1 MYNRVIQGDCA
12 AVLKTLPSEIVD
24 FVLSDPPYFVGYRD
38 RSGRTI
44 RNDHYPGQIL
54 DAFNDVY
61 RLLKPNSLCVSFYG
75 WNRVDS
81 FFSAWKGAGFMPVGH
96 LVFNKTYASAQRF
109 LRYSHE
115 SAYVLAKG
123 RPELPA
129 NPLTDVLPWH
139 YSGNH
144 NHPTEKSVNTIRPII
159 EAFTKAGDV
168 VLDPFAGSGSSLVA
182 AALLRRQYIG
192 VELEQKYC
200 EHARRRIAG
209 VARYLSIPRRDPKR
223 AEGVGGA
230 AGRVPIS
237 MNGPRNGPA

>member
-1 MYNRVIQGDCA
+1 MLNSVIQGDCT
-12 AVLKTLPSEIVD
+12 AVLKSLPSECVD
-24 FVLSDPPYFVGYRD
+24 FVMTDPPYFVRYKD

-44 RNDHYPGQIL
+44 RNDRYPGQVL

-61 RLLKPNSLCVSFYG
+61 RVLKPNSLCVSFYG

-81 FFSAWKGAGFMPVGH
+81 FFSAWKGAGFTPVGH
-96 LVFNKTYASAQRF
+96 IVFTKTYASAQRF

-115 SAYVLAKG
+115 SAYVLGKG

-129 NPLTDVLPWH
+129 DPLSDVLPWH
-139 YSGNH
+139 YSGNY
-144 NHPTEKSVNTIRPII
+144 NHPTEKSVDTIKPII

-192 VELEQKYC
+192 IELEQKYC
-200 EHARRRIAG
+200 EHARRLLAG
-209 VARYLSIPRRDPKR
+209 VTRYLVIPRREPQR
-223 AEGVGGA
+223 EEGSA
-230 AGRVPIS
+230 KHLLQRS
-237 MNGPRNGPA
+237 MNGSLGGPA

>member
-1 MYNRVIQGDCA
+1 MYNRIIQGDCT
-12 AVLKTLPSEIVD
+12 AVLKALPGESVD
-24 FVLSDPPYFVGYRD
+24 FVLTDPPYFVRYKD

-44 RNDHYPGQIL
+44 RNDRYPGQIL

-61 RLLKPNSLCVSFYG
+61 RVLKPNSLCVSFYG

-81 FFSAWKGAGFMPVGH
+81 FFSAWKGAGFTPVGH
-96 LVFNKTYASAQRF
+96 IVFSKTYASAQRF

-139 YSGNH
+139 YSGNQ
-144 NHPTEKSVNTIRPII
+144 NHPTEKSVDTIKPII
-159 EAFTKAGDV
+159 EAFTRSGDV

-192 VELEQKYC
+192 IELEQKYC
-200 EHARRRIAG
+200 DHARRRIAG
-209 VARYLSIPRRDPKR
+209 VTRYLSIPRRDPR
-223 AEGVGGA
+223 REGRGSGA
-230 AGRVPIS
+230 GQVHANA
-237 MNGPRNGPA
+237 NGLRTGPA

>member
-1 MYNRVIQGDCA
+1 MYNRIIQGDCTA
-12 AVLKTLPSEIVD
+12 ILKTLPDESVD
-24 FVLSDPPYFVGYRD
+24 FVLTDPPYFVRYKD

-44 RNDHYPGQIL
+44 RNDRYPGKVL

-61 RLLKPNSLCVSFYG
+61 RVLKPNSLCVSFYG

-81 FFSAWKGAGFMPVGH
+81 FFTAWKGAGFTPVGH
-96 LVFNKTYASAQRF
+96 IVFSKTYASAQRF

-129 NPLTDVLPWH
+129 DPISDVLPWH

-144 NHPTEKSVNTIRPII
+144 NHPTEKAVDTITPII

-168 VLDPFAGSGSSLVA
+168 VLDPFSGSGSSLVA

-192 VELEQKYC
+192 IELAQKYC
-200 EHARRRIAG
+200 DHARRRLDGAT
-209 VARYLSIPRRDPKR
+209 RYLAIPRREPQREQRGIGAGLLPGR
-223 AEGVGGA
+223 ANSL
-230 AGRVPIS
+230 RK
-237 MNGPRNGPA
+237 GPA